1 MDFIDDVRTRS
12 RRFQARLEHLDTE
25 EATKTS
31 LVMPFIQMLGYS
43 IFDPTEV
50 VPEFTADFGNKK
62 GEKVDYALM
71 RNGKPVV
78 LIEVKKHG
86 TILRVEQE
94 SQLFRY
100 FSATAARFGILTD
113 GIAYRFYSDLDE
125 PREMDKRPFF
135 EFNMLEFTDLQVGQL
150 KQFHK
155 DSFDPA
161 ETVEVARELKYT
173 NEIKRTLS
181 EEMRNPCDDF
191 VRFILTRIEY
201 PGLKTKQL
209 IKQFSPLVQQAFAE
223 FVKDLID
230 ARLKSALDRGNEQ
243 AEEPA
248 VEETITDEHPAVE
261 YPLHLLLDSKGIQA
275 RARYDDARSF
285 VVLAGSQAVK
295 DEFSS
300 IPKRLA
306 DIRKALI
313 DDGFL
318 VGSWCWQWA
327 RPICR
332 LHTRNQILQQPGPYA
347 RWASQT
353 RHSGNSPSF
362 ARGNQLRITSGRLPG
377 GVGVPSALGQ
387 RGL

>member
-1 MDFIDDVRTRS
+1 VRVYSTEIEREAMDFIDDVRTRS
-12 RRFQARLEHLDTE
+12 RRFEARLEHLDTE

-50 VPEFTADFGNKK
+50 VPEYTADFGNKK

-71 RNGKPVV
+71 QNGKPVV
-78 LIEVKKHG
+78 LIEAKKHG
-86 TILRVEQE
+86 SSLRVEQE

-113 GIAYRFYSDLDE
+113 GIVYRFYSDLDE

-135 EFNMLEFTDLQVGQL
+135 EFNMLEFTDLQVEQL

-161 ETVEVARELKYT
+161 ETVEAARELKYT

-191 VRFILTRIEY
+191 VRFILNRIEY

-209 IKQFSPLVQQAFAE
+209 IKQFTPLVQGAFAQ

-248 VEETITDEHPAVE
+248 VEETTTDERPAVE

-295 DEFSS
+295 DEVYS
-300 IPKRLA
+300 IPKSLA
-306 DIRKALI
+306 DMRKALI

-318 VGSWCWQWA
+318 VDEGTTY
-327 RPICR
+327 R
-332 LHTRNQILQQPGPYA
+332 LTQDQSFNTPSGAASFLLVASRNGLTAWKDAEG
-347 RWASQT
+347 RT
-353 RHSGNSPSF
+353 
-362 ARGNQLRITSGRLPG
+362 LRDGR
-377 GVGVPSALGQ
+377 
-387 RGL
+387 

>member
-12 RRFQARLEHLDTE
+12 RRFEARLEHLDTE

-50 VPEFTADFGNKK
+50 VPEYTADFGNKK

-71 RNGKPVV
+71 QNGKPVV
-78 LIEVKKHG
+78 LIEAKKHG
-86 TILRVEQE
+86 SSLRVEQE

-113 GIAYRFYSDLDE
+113 GIVYRFYSDLDE

-135 EFNMLEFTDLQVGQL
+135 EFNMLEFTDLQVEQL

-155 DSFDPA
+155 DNFDPA
-161 ETVEVARELKYT
+161 ETVEAARELKYT

-191 VRFILTRIEY
+191 VRFILNRIEY

-209 IKQFSPLVQQAFAE
+209 IKQFTPLVQQAFAQ

-230 ARLKSALDRGNEQ
+230 ARLKSALDRGNEPT
-243 AEEPA
+243 EEPA
-248 VEETITDEHPAVE
+248 VEETTTDERPAVE

-285 VVLAGSQAVK
+285 LVLAGSQAVK
-295 DEFSS
+295 DEVSS
-300 IPKRLA
+300 IPSSLA
-306 DIRKALI
+306 DMRKALI

-318 VGSWCWQWA
+318 VDEGTTY
-327 RPICR
+327 R
-332 LHTRNQILQQPGPYA
+332 LTQDQSFNTPSGAASFLLAASRNELTAWKDAEG
-347 RWASQT
+347 RT
-353 RHSGNSPSF
+353 
-362 ARGNQLRITSGRLPG
+362 LRDITDTH
-377 GVGVPSALGQ
+377 
-387 RGL
+387 